1 MCFFILNKT
10 QKMSFNG
17 SFGDA
22 EFINDDESNN
32 NNISFGQEE
41 IKMNLACG
49 TSTKK
54 NSGVK
59 VFINN
64 ESSIPSNSKYNNYFS
79 IPMELEGET
88 TYQHIDND
96 NNNINDL
103 LSKELLKYN
112 INNIIS
118 ILTNKIAIIK
128 TNIFYQMKNIYKNKL
143 NTLLKV
149 QILYLRISS
158 SLKLFITI
166 FNIHRINNLFF
177 AFIKLKGKYNYY
189 LDMKENGKNN
199 FRTKFEN
206 NYKQKKNNII
216 SQKNNDINT
225 LQNDIKTLEDNIKDL
240 NMKEL
245 QLKVEINNYL
255 YKENILKE
263 KIKSIESLNNSLK
276 KSIQSSNSSS
286 INTISK
292 YDNEILS
299 LENALNLS
307 KNLKEEKEK
316 LINKFISNVNNLL
329 NEYQV
334 YIDNLKSINTSKNN
348 NNNMNVETSSSNM
361 ISIKH
366 KETNE
371 SSLFGSKFSM

>member
-1 MCFFILNKT
+1 
-10 QKMSFNG
+10 MSFNG

-22 EFINDDESNN
+22 EFINDVESNN

-41 IKMNLACG
+41 IKMNLGCG
-49 TSTKK
+49 TSAKK

-64 ESSIPSNSKYNNYFS
+64 ESSIPSNSNYNLFCS
-79 IPMELEGET
+79 VPMELEGET
-88 TYQHIDND
+88 TYHPIEND
-96 NNNINDL
+96 NNNIKDL

-112 INNIIS
+112 LNNIFN

-128 TNIFYQMKNIYKNKL
+128 SNIFYQMKNIYKNKL

-149 QILYLRISS
+149 QILCLRISS
-158 SLKLFITI
+158 SLKLFIKI
-166 FNIHRINNLFF
+166 FNAHRINNLFF

-189 LDMKENGKNN
+189 LDIKENAKNN
-199 FRTKFEN
+199 FRAKYEIK
-206 NYKQKKNNII
+206 YKQQKNKII
-216 SQKNNDINT
+216 SQNNNDINS
-225 LQNDIKTLEDNIKDL
+225 LQNDILNLKENINEL
-240 NMKEL
+240 SMKES
-245 QLKVEINNYL
+245 QLKLEINNYL
-255 YKENILKE
+255 QKENLLKE
-263 KIKSIESLNNSLK
+263 KIKSIESLNNSIK
-276 KSIQSSNSSS
+276 KSNQSSNLSS
-286 INTISK
+286 IKTISK

-307 KNLKEEKEK
+307 KNLKEEKQK

-334 YIDNLKSINTSKNN
+334 YIDNLKSINTSETNTNN
-348 NNNMNVETSSSNM
+348 LNVETSSSNM

-366 KETNE
+366 KETME
-371 SSLFGSKFSM
+371 SSLIGSKFSV

>member
-1 MCFFILNKT
+1 
-10 QKMSFNG
+10 MSFNG

-143 NTLLKV
+143 NTL
-149 QILYLRISS
+149 S
-158 SLKLFITI
+158 T
-166 FNIHRINNLFF
+166 N
-177 AFIKLKGKYNYY
+177 FIKFKIIYYN
-189 LDMKENGKNN
+189 
-199 FRTKFEN
+199 F
-206 NYKQKKNNII
+206 
-216 SQKNNDINT
+216 
-225 LQNDIKTLEDNIKDL
+225 
-240 NMKEL
+240 
-245 QLKVEINNYL
+245 
-255 YKENILKE
+255 
-263 KIKSIESLNNSLK
+263 
-276 KSIQSSNSSS
+276 
-286 INTISK
+286 
-292 YDNEILS
+292 
-299 LENALNLS
+299 
-307 KNLKEEKEK
+307 
-316 LINKFISNVNNLL
+316 
-329 NEYQV
+329 
-334 YIDNLKSINTSKNN
+334 
-348 NNNMNVETSSSNM
+348 
-361 ISIKH
+361 
-366 KETNE
+366 
-371 SSLFGSKFSM
+371 

>member
-1 MCFFILNKT
+1 
-10 QKMSFNG
+10 MSFNG

-88 TYQHIDND
+88 TYQHIEND

-112 INNIIS
+112 INNIIN

-158 SLKLFITI
+158 SLKLFVTI

-216 SQKNNDINT
+216 SQNNNDINT

-334 YIDNLKSINTSKNN
+334 YIDNLKGINTSKTNT
-348 NNNMNVETSSSNM
+348 NNMNVETSNSNM
-361 ISIKH
+361 ISIKN

-371 SSLFGSKFSM
+371 SSLLGSKFSV